1 MNALEL
7 AGANVLVTGGAGF
20 IGSHLVDRL
29 VRERPGRIVVVDNLF
44 LGRPENLDGARKEM
58 GDRLKLYIRDASIS
72 SVMEQII
79 TEEQVH
85 VVYDLATIPLPASYG
100 QPRWTFEN
108 NLGIVMCLLELLRK
122 GRFGFYVHCSS
133 SEAYGTAQFVP
144 MTEEHPLNPT
154 TTYGASKA
162 AQDLLIQAY
171 DRMYDLPFFIF
182 RPFNNFGERQND
194 QAYAGV
200 IPTTIQRILA
210 GQSPVQHG
218 DGTQTRDFI
227 YVKDTVDAVVRL
239 TQAGYRKG
247 IVNVCRG
254 REVAIRDLLR
264 IITDVMGWEGETV
277 RMPNPRPTDV
287 SRHFADSAKLRSVI
301 PDFQPTD
308 LEKAIGH
315 VVDFYKEKER

>member
-1 MNALEL
+1 MSNPTL

-29 VRERPGRIVVVDNLF
+29 VAEKPRKVVVVDNLF
-44 LGRPENLDGARKEM
+44 LGRPENLDGARTAM

-79 TEEQVH
+79 AEEQVQI
-85 VVYDLATIPLPASYG
+85 VYDLATIPLPASYG

-108 NLGIVMCLLELLRK
+108 NIGIVMCLLELLRK
-122 GRFGFYVHCSS
+122 GKFAFYVHCSS
-133 SEAYGTAQFVP
+133 SEAYGSAQFVP

-200 IPTTIQRILA
+200 IPMTIQRILT
-210 GQSPVQHG
+210 GQPPVQHG

-239 TQAGYRKG
+239 TEAGHRKG

-264 IITDVMGWEGETV
+264 VIADVMSWTGEIVET
-277 RMPNPRPTDV
+277 PNPRPTDV
-287 SRHFADSAKLRSVI
+287 KRHYADNGKLRSVI
-301 PDFQPTD
+301 PDFRPTD
-308 LEKAIGH
+308 LETAIGH
-315 VVDFYKEKER
+315 VVDFYKGKAL

>member
-1 MNALEL
+1 
-7 AGANVLVTGGAGF
+7 
-20 IGSHLVDRL
+20 
-29 VRERPGRIVVVDNLF
+29 
-44 LGRPENLDGARKEM
+44 
-58 GDRLKLYIRDASIS
+58 
-72 SVMEQII
+72 MEQII
-79 TEEQVH
+79 ADEHVQ

-122 GRFGFYVHCSS
+122 EKFELYVHCSS
-133 SEAYGTAQFVP
+133 SEAYGSAQFVP

-200 IPTTIQRILA
+200 IPMTIQRILA

-227 YVKDTVDAVVRL
+227 YVRDTVDAIVRL
-239 TQAGYRKG
+239 TRAGYRKG

-264 IITDVMGWEGETV
+264 IIANVMGWTQGIV
-277 RMPNPRPTDV
+277 DVPNPRPTDV
-287 SRHFADSAKLRSVI
+287 SRHFADNAKLRSVI

-315 VVDFYKEKER
+315 VVDFYKGKPR